1 MYFDDCGNNLDHSSF
16 HRYLI
21 SMIIEKA
28 ASQLE
33 ALGNVTRLKIYRVLV
48 RAGEEGLPV
57 GRLQEKLDIPGSTLS
72 HHLKRL
78 VDTGLVVQD
87 RQATT
92 LICTANYKHMNTLIG
107 YLVDECCADQGCDRP
122 ATRIV
127 A

>member
-1 MYFDDCGNNLDHSSF
+1 MKL
-16 HRYLI
+16 
-21 SMIIEKA
+21 EKA

-33 ALGNVTRLKIYRVLV
+33 ALGNPTRLQLYRTLV

-57 GRLQEKLDIPGSTLS
+57 GRIQDKLGIAASTLS

-78 VDTGLVVQD
+78 VDTGLVTQE

-92 LICTANYKHMNTLIG
+92 LICRANYPGMDALIG
-107 YLVDECCADQGCDRP
+107 YLADECCADGTCPP
-122 ATRIV
+122 ASARAAGKAV